1 MSKYR
6 GRGRGYEGLL
16 CYARRWMGGW
26 DFVVLCSG
34 GIEDSRRRST
44 MDRDAVSCHDCLD
57 VMAQEDADM
66 KAYRAQTGGVS
77 TY

>member
-1 MSKYR
+1 
-6 GRGRGYEGLL
+6 
-16 CYARRWMGGW
+16 MGGW